1 MNASPTDGEVTA
13 GSGAGA
19 ELDLGHTRLDLS
31 RARRTGLPEAIF
43 ASGKTPE
50 QCVEIVTELLE
61 CSTDPLIVTRCSL
74 DHHDALAPLEPH
86 HVASST
92 LTWNHA
98 TPDPAEAAA
107 PVVVVSAGTSDE
119 PVVDECAATLRAHGV
134 QVRVVRDVGVAGLHR
149 LLAAMDQLE
158 DASVVVA
165 VAGMEGA
172 LPTVLAGLVPSPIV
186 AVPTSVGYGASL
198 EGVTALLS
206 MLSSCSPGVAVVG
219 IDNGYGAACA
229 VLRIL
234 RGSS

>member
-1 MNASPTDGEVTA
+1 MP
-13 GSGAGA
+13 
-19 ELDLGHTRLDLS
+19 
-31 RARRTGLPEAIF
+31 
-43 ASGKTPE
+43 
-50 QCVEIVTELLE
+50 
-61 CSTDPLIVTRCSL
+61 
-74 DHHDALAPLEPH
+74 
-86 HVASST
+86 
-92 LTWNHA
+92 
-98 TPDPAEAAA
+98 
-107 PVVVVSAGTSDE
+107 
-119 PVVDECAATLRAHGV
+119 
-134 QVRVVRDVGVAGLHR
+134 VRVVRDVGVAGLHR

-158 DASVVVA
+158 DASVIVA

-172 LPTVLAGLVPSPIV
+172 LPTVLAGLVAAPIV